1 MLKNI
6 ARFIAFSLIFVTL
19 PLVLRAQKAPTFDHA
34 MYQTTTDTLPYRI
47 LFPINFDPAKKYP
60 VIFFLHGSGERGND
74 NEAQLKYG
82 ASLFLKDS
90 IRQNFPA
97 IVIFPQCPKN
107 SDWSDKIETKDS
119 TGYEFTVPADAK
131 PTRAMHALIGLVTDF
146 LDKPYVNKRQV
157 YIGGLSM
164 GGFGTFEILS
174 REPKIFAAAI
184 TMAGGGNSENAK
196 KYAKRVPMWIFH
208 GAKDNTV
215 KPEHS
220 EIMVDAIKSYGG
232 DPKFTLYP
240 NDGHDCWD
248 DGFAEPEL
256 LPWLFA
262 QKK

>member
-1 MLKNI
+1 
-6 ARFIAFSLIFVTL
+6 
-19 PLVLRAQKAPTFDHA
+19 
-34 MYQTTTDTLPYRI
+34 
-47 LFPINFDPAKKYP
+47 
-60 VIFFLHGSGERGND
+60 
-74 NEAQLKYG
+74 
-82 ASLFLKDS
+82 
-90 IRQNFPA
+90 
-97 IVIFPQCPKN
+97 
-107 SDWSDKIETKDS
+107 
-119 TGYEFTVPADAK
+119 
-131 PTRAMHALIGLVTDF
+131 MHALIGLVTDF